1 MSQFKP
7 LITIEFEEYNNL
19 KKYIDTLEKAMGE
32 ENPYKRALKEII
44 ESLLLKGG
52 NYYEGLRGD
61 FADLN
66 VLNNSSSN
74 LIISIIN
81 KHGVTTEI
89 NRDRE
94 VTLSLNIKN

>member
-52 NYYEGLRGD
+52 NYHEGFGD
-61 FADLN
+61 FAHLN
-66 VLNNSSSN
+66 QSSSN
-74 LIISIIN
+74 LIISIMN
-81 KHGVTTEI
+81 KHGVATEI